1 MSHLS
6 ARRCTRR
13 ARPACTVGSAS
24 GRGYKPAGWVPP
36 RRWSWPRSL
45 AGSSGSPDRSGG
57 DSSAGWPGASGADA
71 PQLGVSSC
79 SAGDATVPSRG
90 RIVMTTDPRANAPA
104 MLASGVVLGLILFL
118 VAAIYGSFTIIQP
131 GNVGV
136 VFNRWSGA
144 LKTVGQGVAWRVP
157 WVTQVQ
163 SYPVALRTYTM
174 VQRGAEGSMRGDDSI
189 DLPTKEGQ
197 HIRQDISVTYNTS
210 QEKAADVFRSFRGA
224 DISDI
229 ESTFIR
235 RTIITVSQNAAG
247 QVSLTDL
254 ISNQRG
260 QLQTRIQDD
269 LQHEMNKMGFV
280 VDKVNLGAS
289 HLPDVIEKQLQQKM
303 AAQQQA
309 QQADYELQRQQT
321 LAKAKVAEAEGEAQS
336 TLVKAKAQA
345 EANNL
350 LQQTLSPLLIQNKAI
365 ERWNG
370 TLPQFT
376 GGGAIPFL
384 NLKDLGPDSHP
395 AATGR

>member
-1 MSHLS
+1 M
-6 ARRCTRR
+6 TNE
-13 ARPACTVGSAS
+13 
-24 GRGYKPAGWVPP
+24 
-36 RRWSWPRSL
+36 PRS
-45 AGSSGSPDRSGG
+45 D
-57 DSSAGWPGASGADA
+57 
-71 PQLGVSSC
+71 V
-79 SAGDATVPSRG
+79 
-90 RIVMTTDPRANAPA
+90 PA
-104 MLASGVVLGLILFL
+104 MLASGLVLGVILVL
-118 VAAIYGSFTIIQP
+118 LAAIYSSFIVIQP

-163 SYPVALRTYTM
+163 SYPIALRTYTM
-174 VQRGAEGSMRGDDSI
+174 VRHSAEGAVQGDDSI

-210 QEKAADVFRSFRGA
+210 QEKSADVFRSFRGA
-224 DISDI
+224 DIADI

-260 QLQTRIQDD
+260 QLQTHIQEN
-269 LQHEMNKMGFV
+269 LQEEMNKMGV
-280 VDKVNLGAS
+280 VLVKVNLGAS

-321 LAKAKVAEAEGEAQS
+321 LAKAKVAEAEGEAQ
-336 TLVKAKAQA
+336 TRLGKAKAPA
-345 EANNL
+345 EA
-350 LQQTLSPLLIQNKAI
+350 QTRP
-365 ERWNG
+365 
-370 TLPQFT
+370 P
-376 GGGAIPFL
+376 P
-384 NLKDLGPDSHP
+384 PV
-395 AATGR
+395 

>member
-1 MSHLS
+1 M
-6 ARRCTRR
+6 ADEFR
-13 ARPACTVGSAS
+13 APTPAA
-24 GRGYKPAGWVPP
+24 
-36 RRWSWPRSL
+36 L
-45 AGSSGSPDRSGG
+45 
-57 DSSAGWPGASGADA
+57 ASGA
-71 PQLGVSSC
+71 
-79 SAGDATVPSRG
+79 
-90 RIVMTTDPRANAPA
+90 
-104 MLASGVVLGLILFL
+104 MLVLVL
-118 VAAIYGSFTIIQP
+118 VAVAAVWASFTIIQP

-144 LKTVGQGVAWRVP
+144 LKTVGQGVAWRIP
-157 WVTQVQ
+157 WITQVQ
-163 SYPVALRTYTM
+163 SYPIALRTYTM
-174 VQRGAEGSMRGDDSI
+174 VRRNEEGSLRGDDSI

-210 QEKAADVFRSFRGA
+210 QDKAADVFRSFRGA

-229 ESTFIR
+229 EATFIR

-247 QVSLTDL
+247 QMSLTDL

-260 QLQTRIQDD
+260 TLQENIQGD
-269 LQHEMNKMGFV
+269 LQREMNKMGFV

-289 HLPDVIEKQLQQKM
+289 HLPDAIEKQMQQKM

-345 EANNL
+345 EANSL

-384 NLKDLGPDSHP
+384 NLKDLGGDAHGAPTH
-395 AATGR
+395 

>member
-1 MSHLS
+1 M
-6 ARRCTRR
+6 TDE
-13 ARPACTVGSAS
+13 
-24 GRGYKPAGWVPP
+24 P
-36 RRWSWPRSL
+36 R
-45 AGSSGSPDRSGG
+45 
-57 DSSAGWPGASGADA
+57 
-71 PQLGVSSC
+71 
-79 SAGDATVPSRG
+79 
-90 RIVMTTDPRANAPA
+90 TDAPA
-104 MLASGVVLGLILFL
+104 MLASGLVLAVILFL
-118 VAAIYGSFTIIQP
+118 VAAAYASIAIIQP

-144 LKTVGQGVAWRVP
+144 LRTAGQGMAWRIP

-174 VQRGAEGSMRGDDSI
+174 VQRGVEGAVQGDDSL

-224 DISDI
+224 EIGDI

-235 RTIITVSQNAAG
+235 RTIITTAQNAAG
-247 QVSLTDL
+247 QMSLTDL

-260 QLQTRIQDD
+260 KLQEQIRED
-269 LQHEMNKMGFV
+269 LQVQMNKMGFV

-289 HLPDVIEKQLQQKM
+289 HLPDVIEKQMQQKM
-303 AAQQQA
+303 GAQQNA

-321 LAKAKVAEAEGEAQS
+321 LAKAKVAEAEGDAQA

-345 EANNL
+345 EANKL
-350 LQQTLSPLLIQNKAI
+350 LQQSLTALLIQNKAI

-370 TLPQFT
+370 TLPQFA
-376 GGGAIPFL
+376 GGGAVPFL
-384 NLKDLGPDSHP
+384 NLKDLGGGSGE
-395 AATGR
+395 GRSTAPGQ

>member
-1 MSHLS
+1 M
-6 ARRCTRR
+6 TDDR
-13 ARPACTVGSAS
+13 AATPAA
-24 GRGYKPAGWVPP
+24 
-36 RRWSWPRSL
+36 L
-45 AGSSGSPDRSGG
+45 
-57 DSSAGWPGASGADA
+57 ASGA
-71 PQLGVSSC
+71 
-79 SAGDATVPSRG
+79 
-90 RIVMTTDPRANAPA
+90 
-104 MLASGVVLGLILFL
+104 VLGLVLFL
-118 VAAIYGSFTIIQP
+118 VLAVWASFTIIQP

-144 LKTVGQGVAWRVP
+144 LKTVGQGVAWRIP
-157 WVTQVQ
+157 WITQVQ

-174 VQRGAEGSMRGDDSI
+174 VRRGAEGSERGDDSI

-210 QEKAADVFRSFRGA
+210 QDKAADVFRSFRGA

-229 ESTFIR
+229 EATFIR

-247 QVSLTDL
+247 QMSLTDL

-260 QLQTRIQDD
+260 TLQENIQGD
-269 LQHEMNKMGFV
+269 LQREMNKMGFV

-289 HLPDVIEKQLQQKM
+289 HLPDAIEKQMQQKM

-321 LAKAKVAEAEGEAQS
+321 LAKAKVAEAEGEAQA

-345 EANNL
+345 EANSL

-384 NLKDLGPDSHP
+384 NLKDLGGDGHGAPPH
-395 AATGR
+395 